1 MESTSGV
8 TSQRGQEKL
17 AHDGHLFV
25 KAYVLKSGLQ
35 SWRCMYKTAPIP
47 CKARAYT
54 LMSTREVIRTS
65 GIHSDPPDPS
75 GVEVAKI
82 TSTIKRRCEETSEAP
97 SSLINTALVTA
108 TTATLGRM
116 NRPQSISRLINRHRN
131 ARSAAPSNP
140 DSRGSIVIPE
150 AYRIY
155 EVFVVLAERA
165 QCVVPV
171 AYALLPDQSSR
182 IVHSD
187 AESLE
192 RGLAG
197 PLSRQRGHGLRAA
210 MMIAVRACFP
220 PETRIQGCFFH
231 LVKNIKLR
239 VAQEGLWSRYTN
251 DDDFALKARMI
262 AALAFVPPSELDN
275 AVAELS
281 PVLPEELIPVLNYFE
296 DIYIGRMNRIRA
308 DGTVDRRTP
317 QFPVEMWSVYQ
328 RTLDGEA
335 RTNNYAEAAHRRLQ
349 VEFGIQHPTIWK
361 FIDGLKKVQKG
372 RDLQVESFV
381 AGGAPPTKRTKYV
394 RADERILGVVERAE
408 HLQHVEY
415 LRGIAH
421 NFLMDA

>member
-1 MESTSGV
+1 
-8 TSQRGQEKL
+8 
-17 AHDGHLFV
+17 
-25 KAYVLKSGLQ
+25 
-35 SWRCMYKTAPIP
+35 
-47 CKARAYT
+47 
-54 LMSTREVIRTS
+54 
-65 GIHSDPPDPS
+65 
-75 GVEVAKI
+75 
-82 TSTIKRRCEETSEAP
+82 
-97 SSLINTALVTA
+97 
-108 TTATLGRM
+108 
-116 NRPQSISRLINRHRN
+116 
-131 ARSAAPSNP
+131 
-140 DSRGSIVIPE
+140 
-150 AYRIY
+150 
-155 EVFVVLAERA
+155 VFVVLAERA

-171 AYALLPDQSSR
+171 AYALLPDKA
-182 IVHSD
+182 
-187 AESLE
+187 AESYTRMLNLLKEAWPALCPASVVMDYE
-192 RGLAG
+192 R
-197 PLSRQRGHGLRAA
+197 A

>member
-8 TSQRGQEKL
+8 TSRRGQEKL

-47 CKARAYT
+47 CK
-54 LMSTREVIRTS
+54 
-65 GIHSDPPDPS
+65 
-75 GVEVAKI
+75 
-82 TSTIKRRCEETSEAP
+82 
-97 SSLINTALVTA
+97 
-108 TTATLGRM
+108 
-116 NRPQSISRLINRHRN
+116 
-131 ARSAAPSNP
+131 
-140 DSRGSIVIPE
+140 
-150 AYRIY
+150 
-155 EVFVVLAERA
+155 VFVVLAERA

-171 AYALLPDQSSR
+171 AYALLPDKA
-182 IVHSD
+182 
-187 AESLE
+187 AESYTRMLNLLKEAWPALCPASVVMDYE
-192 RGLAG
+192 R
-197 PLSRQRGHGLRAA
+197 A